1 MLDSGAKSFDDVT
14 NAADLFEFV
23 LQLVDLAED
32 FVHSSY
38 FGVCDGHRIAG
49 AVILQLRCS
58 FALLIKLLGAKNGD
72 NAVQVSRHGLLGSP
86 DAFYYIL
93 AVSRT
98 RDLASRNR
106 RALGGRESR
115 KERLMGTYHCPALL
129 DCCHDTVKVLAE
141 ALQTP
146 RIQQQPTLAGGIAGG
161 ARAVSSGMLSSK
173 RLVLAES
180 LDVGRGKT

>member
-72 NAVQVSRHGLLGSP
+72 KAVQVSHLGLSGFP
-86 DAFYYIL
+86 DAFYHIL
-93 AVSRT
+93 AASRT

-106 RALGGRESR
+106 RALAGREST
-115 KERLMGTYHCPALL
+115 KERLMGRTIAQRCWIAAMTRSKCSLRRCRLPGSSSSRPWLEALL
-129 DCCHDTVKVLAE
+129 A
-141 ALQTP
+141 
-146 RIQQQPTLAGGIAGG
+146 
-161 ARAVSSGMLSSK
+161 AREL
-173 RLVLAES
+173 
-180 LDVGRGKT
+180 